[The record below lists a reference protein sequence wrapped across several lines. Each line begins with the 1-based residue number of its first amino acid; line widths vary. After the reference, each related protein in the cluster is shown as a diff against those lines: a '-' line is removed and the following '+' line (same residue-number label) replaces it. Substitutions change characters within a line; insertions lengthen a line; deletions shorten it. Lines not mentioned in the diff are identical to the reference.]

1 MTGFGR
7 GVHVA
12 DGVRVGVEIRS
23 VNRKQAEVQTRLPP
37 ELEPLESRVREEVLR
52 EVSRG
57 RVEVR
62 VDLDLP
68 ANALSLQLNR
78 PLAEAYARE
87 LGALAKDLRLEGAL
101 TLEALLRCP
110 GVLRPGS
117 AVSDADAFWPTIQT
131 ALRSAIQDFNA
142 TRDRE
147 GGALERDLAERI
159 GALRS
164 ATARVRERA
173 PAVHQRYREGLLQR
187 LHAAG
192 LEGIQA
198 DDERILKELVLF
210 ADRSDISEE
219 LARLESH
226 FAQFEDCRRSRDP
239 VGRKLDFL
247 AQEIHREVN
256 TIGSKANDAQ
266 IAVEVVG
273 LKTELERFR
282 EQVQNLE

>member
-12 DGVRVGVEIRS
+12 DGVRVGIEIRS
-23 VNRKQAEVQTRLPP
+23 VNRKQAEVQTRLAP
-37 ELEPLESRVREEVLR
+37 ELESLESRVREEVLR

-62 VDLDLP
+62 VDVDLP
-68 ANALSLQLNR
+68 ASALAPQLNR

-87 LGALAKDLRLEGAL
+87 LGSLARDLRLEGSV
-101 TLEALLRCP
+101 TLDAVLRCP
-110 GVLRPGS
+110 GVLRAGS
-117 AVSDADAFWPTIQT
+117 AGSDGEAFWPAIQT
-131 ALRSAIQDFNA
+131 ALRAALREFNA

-147 GGALERDLAERI
+147 GGALERDLVERI
-159 GALRS
+159 EALRS
-164 ATARVRERA
+164 ATARVRDRA
-173 PAVHQRYREGLLQR
+173 PAVQQRYREGLIQR
-187 LHAAG
+187 IHAAG
-192 LEGIQA
+192 LEGIQS

-210 ADRSDISEE
+210 ADRSDLSEE

-226 FAQFEDCRRSRDP
+226 FVQFEDCRRSRDP

-256 TIGSKANDAQ
+256 TIGSKANDSQ

-273 LKTELERFR
+273 LKAELERFR
-282 EQVQNLE
+282 EQVQNVE

>member
-12 DGVRVGVEIRS
+12 DGVRVGIEIRS
-23 VNRKQAEVQTRLPP
+23 VNRKQAEVQTRLAP
-37 ELEPLESRVREEVLR
+37 ELESLESRVREEVLR

-62 VDLDLP
+62 VDVDLP
-68 ANALSLQLNR
+68 ASALAPQLNR

-87 LGALAKDLRLEGAL
+87 LGSLARDLRLEGSV
-101 TLEALLRCP
+101 TLDAVLRCP
-110 GVLRPGS
+110 GVLRAGS
-117 AVSDADAFWPTIQT
+117 AGSDGEAFWPAIQT
-131 ALRSAIQDFNA
+131 ALRAALREFNA

-147 GGALERDLAERI
+147 GGALERDLVERI
-159 GALRS
+159 EALRS
-164 ATARVRERA
+164 ATARVRDRA
-173 PAVHQRYREGLLQR
+173 PAVQQRYREGLIQR
-187 LHAAG
+187 IHAAG
-192 LEGIQA
+192 LEGIQS

-210 ADRSDISEE
+210 ADRSDLSEE

-226 FAQFEDCRRSRDP
+226 FVQFEDCRRSRDP

-256 TIGSKANDAQ
+256 TIGSKANDSQ

-282 EQVQNLE
+282 EQVQNVE

>member
-1 MTGFGR
+1 MT
-7 GVHVA
+7 

-23 VNRKQAEVQTRLPP
+23 VNRKQAEVQTRLAP
-37 ELEPLESRVREEVLR
+37 ELEPLESRVRDETLR

-68 ANALSLQLNR
+68 ASALALQLNR

-87 LGALAKDLRLEGAL
+87 LGSLVKDLRLEGAV
-101 TLEALLRCP
+101 TLDALLRCP

-117 AVSDADAFWPTIQT
+117 TVSDAESFWPAIQT
-131 ALRSAIQDFNA
+131 ALRAALQEFNA
-142 TRDRE
+142 TRERE
-147 GGALERDLAERI
+147 GGALERDLTERVD
-159 GALRS
+159 ALRS
-164 ATARVRERA
+164 ATARVRDRA
-173 PAVHQRYREGLLQR
+173 PAVQQRYREGLLQR
-187 LHAAG
+187 IHAAG
-192 LEGIQA
+192 LEGVQA
-198 DDERILKELVLF
+198 DDERLLKELVLF

-282 EQVQNLE
+282 EQVQNIE